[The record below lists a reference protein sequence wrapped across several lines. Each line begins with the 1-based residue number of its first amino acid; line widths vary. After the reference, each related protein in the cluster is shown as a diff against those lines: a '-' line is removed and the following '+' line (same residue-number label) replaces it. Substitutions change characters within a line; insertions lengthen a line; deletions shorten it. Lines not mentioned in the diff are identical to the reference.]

1 MLAFTL
7 ALLYPLA
14 GLGRSGWPLAMGR
27 QYSGLDGLVRTRL
40 ADAYRNRAAA

>member
-14 GLGRSGWPLAMGR
+14 RPLRSGRPLAMGR
-27 QYSGLDGLVRTRL
+27 QHSRLYGLVRERI
-40 ADAYRNRAAA
+40 ARPYRNRIAV